1 MNNFFFFFL
10 LPNGM
15 IEKRQELTDAQYHLA
30 QPMFISEA
38 KWPLPHPP
46 GTLSPQMEPWSS
58 SLTPPN
64 PPLLQPPVAVVFEA
78 KWGVNKSNI
87 GGIVRHPEGP
97 SEVTPEVQITS
108 GHILLV
114 FLFAALFP
122 WRLQLRRG
130 AHRRLRPSLF
140 TFARLTWWNAQ
151 LYCLGGGGSRGPAGL
166 VKVKTRDH
174 HAERQMPMQQ
184 FCLGKKMQKKKIK
197 LYFFRKKS

>member
-1 MNNFFFFFL
+1 
-10 LPNGM
+10 M
-15 IEKRQELTDAQYHLA
+15 IPVFD
-30 QPMFISEA
+30 
-38 KWPLPHPP
+38 PP
-46 GTLSPQMEPWSS
+46 K
-58 SLTPPN
+58 

-151 LYCLGGGGSRGPAGL
+151 LYCLVGVGL

-184 FCLGKKMQKKKIK
+184 FCLGCKKKIK
-197 LYFFRKKS
+197 NKTVFFQEKVVKSSDIEMEMSQCLYFSITITIQQTNYCSTFHGCATWHDTMLRLT